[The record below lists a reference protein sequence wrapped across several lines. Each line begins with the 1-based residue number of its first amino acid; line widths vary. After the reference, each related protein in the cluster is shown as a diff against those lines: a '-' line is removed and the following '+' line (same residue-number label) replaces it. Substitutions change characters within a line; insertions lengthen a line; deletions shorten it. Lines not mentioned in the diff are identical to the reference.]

1 MRNTPR
7 RALAALLVLLTALP
21 VVPRPAAAQAPR
33 PQASSV
39 PGIADPELFAKSLQV
54 AQEVMAQYGSWDN
67 PAELARINR
76 IGYELAQQS
85 DFQKYPFTFS
95 LIDMP
100 VPNAFAL
107 PAGQIFVTR
116 GLLDLDLD
124 DDMLAAVIGHEI
136 GHVTLEHYKRMQR
149 KSTVL
154 NVLSNLLM
162 VGVMVG
168 ASNDRREPSN
178 IPYDPR
184 VGRDQGGD
192 VIQGAAAAS
201 LIIGELLL
209 RSYSRDHEDESD
221 QEGQRLASAAGY
233 DPIGAQKVWQAM
245 NNRAPRIR
253 EYGYWQTHPF
263 PEERARAAEARKVS
277 WKIQPRKPVDAYRQR
292 TQATLM
298 TWLER
303 SRPKPGEKDAAAYIK
318 EASLATWPQG
328 KVAENL
334 RLERLHELRD
344 TELTKPLLSRDYGAV
359 VRGYREEVAAVRA
372 IDPKSDLLPA
382 LDGEIADL
390 EKQRREVLPR
400 ALEVLDGG
408 VYETSFLESFLSNF
422 PDAAQAPEVG
432 LALGDAHSRLGN
444 QTEAVSR
451 YLTTWEAAP
460 QSPEGK
466 RAQAGL
472 RNLAP
477 SLKELAALQQLV
489 LQDRDPEIKKM
500 AADRLSAVV
509 KNYDDLTNGAEYLRR
524 YPEGQH
530 APLVLDRLNI
540 LADNLYAEVVL
551 YQGMGDAVKA
561 MDRINKIL
569 THAPLSPAAEKLRDR
584 VLLGEEKAG

>member
-7 RALAALLVLLTALP
+7 RALAVLLVLLTVLP
-21 VVPRPAAAQAPR
+21 AVPRPAAAQPAR
-33 PQASSV
+33 PQAAV
-39 PGIADPELFAKSLQV
+39 PGVADPELFTKSLQV

-85 DFQKYPFTFS
+85 DFQRYPFTFS

-136 GHVTLEHYKRMQR
+136 AHVTLEHYKRMQR

-192 VIQGAAAAS
+192 MIQGAAAAS

-245 NNRAPRIR
+245 NNRAPQMR
-253 EYGYWQTHPF
+253 EFGYWQTHPF
-263 PEERARAAEARKVS
+263 PEERARAAEARKMS
-277 WKIQPRKPVDAYRQR
+277 WKIQPRKPVDEYRQR
-292 TQATLM
+292 TQATLT

-303 SRPKPGEKDAAAYIK
+303 SRPKPGERDAAAYLK
-318 EASLATWPQG
+318 ETSLATWPQG

-334 RLERLHELRD
+334 RLERLHDLRD

-359 VRGYREEVAAVRA
+359 VRGYREEIAAVRA
-372 IDPKSDLLPA
+372 LDPKSDLLPA

-432 LALGDAHSRLGN
+432 LALGDAYSRLGN

-477 SLKELAALQQLV
+477 SLKELAALQQLT

-500 AADRLSAVV
+500 ATDRLSAVV